1 MDYNKQINEIER
13 HFLKNTKLVDDFKIG
28 VEFEHFV
35 VYKDTLKTVSYYG
48 ENGVAETLHDLEKL
62 GYKGSYE
69 GEYILGLEKGNKV
82 ITLEPGSQFELS
94 IKAQKHIKDIE
105 IEYLDFFKDLVPIL
119 ESKNQQIMAVGYH
132 PETKIEEIKLLPKK
146 RYDFM
151 FNYFKTAG
159 TMAHNMMKGTSA
171 LQVSLDYSSEEDYL
185 KKFRVTN
192 ALSPVV
198 YAMFDN
204 GLYFEGEQYEKHNI
218 RALIWKNCDID
229 RSGVV
234 PNSLKD
240 DFSFKKYAEYVL
252 NVPPILIAKDGDVE
266 STGKLLVK
274 DVLDVENYSTEE
286 LEHLLTMVFPDVRTK
301 RYIEIRMMDSV
312 PYPLNLAAIALW
324 TGLLYDEK
332 TLDKVYE
339 YVKDISIDDVNSA
352 KEEMLDKGLLAK
364 LGDKTLLEIGKHIVS
379 LAKEGL
385 VEEDIKYIIPLEG
398 MLLAGKNP
406 YEITKDR
413 LYMGKSNA
421 LKWTVLNDI
430 EELD

>member
-1 MDYNKQINEIER
+1 MDYNKQINEIEK
-13 HFLKNTKLVDDFKIG
+13 HFIKNSKTVENFKIG

-62 GYKGSYE
+62 GYQGSYE

-105 IEYLDFFKDLVPIL
+105 AEYLDFFKDLTPIL
-119 ESKNQQIMAVGYH
+119 EGKNQQIMAVGYH
-132 PETKIEEIKLLPKK
+132 PETRIEEIKLLPKK

-159 TMAHNMMKGTSA
+159 SMAHNMMKGTAA
-171 LQVSLDYSSEEDYL
+171 LQVSLDYGSEEDYL

-192 ALSPVV
+192 ALSPVI

-204 GLYFEGEQYEKHNI
+204 GLYFQGEQYKKHNI
-218 RALIWKNCDID
+218 RALIWENCDID

-324 TGLLYDEK
+324 TGLLYDEAV
-332 TLDKVYE
+332 LDKVYE
-339 YVKDISIDDVNSA
+339 YVKDITIEEVNAA
-352 KEEMLDKGLLAK
+352 KKEMMDKGLLAK
-364 LGDKTLLEIGKHIVS
+364 LGDKTLLEVGKDIVS

-385 VEEDIKYIIPLEG
+385 AKEDIKYIIPLEG
-398 MLLAGKNP
+398 MLDAEKNP

-413 LYMGKSNA
+413 LYMGKKNA
-421 LKWTVLNDI
+421 LQWTVLNDI
-430 EELD
+430 EELE

>member
-1 MDYNKQINEIER
+1 MDYNKQINEIEK

-94 IKAQKHIKDIE
+94 IKAQKHIRDIE

>member
-1 MDYNKQINEIER
+1 MDYQKQINEIEK
-13 HFLKNTKLVDDFKIG
+13 HFIKNSKTVDDFKIG

-35 VYKDTLKTVSYYG
+35 VYKDSLKTVSYYG
-48 ENGVAETLHDLEKL
+48 ENGVAETLHDLEKI

-94 IKAQKHIKDIE
+94 IKAQKHIKE
-105 IEYLDFFKDLVPIL
+105 IEREYLEFFNDLVPIL

-159 TMAHNMMKGTSA
+159 SMAHNMMKGTSA
-171 LQVSLDYSSEEDYL
+171 LQVSLDYGSEEDYL
-185 KKFRVTN
+185 KKFRVAN
-192 ALSPVV
+192 ALSPVI

-204 GLYFEGEQYEKHNI
+204 GLYFEGKQYDKHNI
-218 RALIWKNCDID
+218 RALIWKNCDVD

-234 PNSLKD
+234 PSALKD
-240 DFSFKKYAEYVL
+240 DFSFRKYAEYVL

-312 PYPLNLAAIALW
+312 PYPLNLSAIALW
-324 TGLLYDEK
+324 TGLLYNEAVLNK
-332 TLDKVYE
+332 AYE
-339 YVKDISIDDVNSA
+339 YIKDITIEDVNAA
-352 KEEMLDKGLLAK
+352 KLEMMDKGLLAK
-364 LGDKTLLEIGKHIVS
+364 LKDKTLLEMGKHIVN

-385 VEEDIKYIIPLEG
+385 SKEDVKYIIPLEG
-398 MLLAGKNP
+398 MLEAGKNP

-413 LYMGKSNA
+413 LYMGKKNA

-430 EELD
+430 EELE

>member
-1 MDYNKQINEIER
+1 MEYKNQINEIEK
-13 HFLKNTKLVDDFKIG
+13 HFIKNSKTKDNFKIG

-35 VYKDTLKTVSYYG
+35 VYKDSLKTVSYYG

-69 GEYILGLEKGNKV
+69 GEYLLGLEKGNKV

-94 IKAQKHIKDIE
+94 IKAQKHINVIE
-105 IEYLDFFKDLVPIL
+105 KEYLEFLNDLNPIL

-132 PETKIEEIKLLPKK
+132 PVTKIEEIKLLPKK

-159 TMAHNMMKGTSA
+159 TMSHNMMKGTAA
-171 LQVSLDYSSEEDYL
+171 LQISLDYGSEEDYL
-185 KKFRVTN
+185 KKFRVAN
-192 ALSPVV
+192 ALSPVI

-204 GLYFEGEQYEKHNI
+204 GLYFQGEQYDKHNI
-218 RALIWKNCDID
+218 RALIWKNTDSD

-234 PNSLKD
+234 PNSLED

-252 NVPPILIAKDGDVE
+252 NVPPILIAKDGDVQ
-266 STGKLLVK
+266 STGDLLVK
-274 DVLDVENYSTEE
+274 DVLDVENYNKEE

-312 PYPLNLAAIALW
+312 PYPLNLSAIALW

-332 TLDKVYE
+332 TLNKVYDYIKHITIE
-339 YVKDISIDDVNSA
+339 DVNKA
-352 KEEMLDKGLLAK
+352 KEEMMDKGLMAK
-364 LGDKTLLEIGKHIVS
+364 LGNETLLEMGKHIIA

-385 VEEDIKYIIPLEG
+385 AEEDIKYIIPLEG
-398 MLLAGKNP
+398 MILEGKNP

-413 LYMGKSNA
+413 LYMGKNKA
-421 LKWTVLNDI
+421 LQWTVLNHL
-430 EELD
+430 EELE

>member
-1 MDYNKQINEIER
+1 MDYNKQINEIEK

-62 GYKGSYE
+62 GYRGSYE

-94 IKAQKHIKDIE
+94 IKAQKHIRDIE

-185 KKFRVTN
+185 KKFRVSN
-192 ALSPVV
+192 ALSPVI

-339 YVKDISIDDVNSA
+339 YIKDISIDDVNSA

>member
-1 MDYNKQINEIER
+1 MDYNNQINEIEK
-13 HFLKNTKLVDDFKIG
+13 HFLKNAKTRNDFKIG

-48 ENGVAETLHDLEKL
+48 ENGVAETLHDLEKN
-62 GYKGSYE
+62 GYVGTYE

-105 IEYLDFFKDLVPIL
+105 LEYLDFLKDLIPIL

-132 PETKIEEIKLLPKK
+132 PETKIEDIKLLPKK

-159 TMAHNMMKGTSA
+159 SMAHNMMKGTAA
-171 LQVSLDYSSEEDYL
+171 LQVSLDYGSEEDYL
-185 KKFRVTN
+185 KKFRVAN

-204 GLYFEGEQYEKHNI
+204 GLYFQGEQYDKHNI
-218 RALIWKNCDID
+218 RALIWENCDVD

-234 PNSLKD
+234 PNSLRD

-274 DVLDVENYSTEE
+274 DLLDVENYNTEE

-324 TGLLYDEK
+324 TGLLYNDEV
-332 TLDKVYE
+332 LEKVYD
-339 YVKDISIDDVNSA
+339 YVKHITIEEVQAA
-352 KEEMLDKGLLAK
+352 KADMIENGLLAK
-364 LGDKTLLEIGKHIVS
+364 LGNKTLLEIGKDIVK

-385 VEEDIKYIIPLEG
+385 PSDEVKYIIPLEG
-398 MLLAGKNP
+398 MLDAGKNP

-413 LYMGKSNA
+413 LYMGKKKA
-421 LKWTVLNDI
+421 LHWTILNDL
-430 EELD
+430 EELN

>member
-1 MDYNKQINEIER
+1 MDYNKQINEIEK

-94 IKAQKHIKDIE
+94 IKAQKHIRDIE

-385 VEEDIKYIIPLEG
+385 VEEDIKYIIPLQG

>member
-1 MDYNKQINEIER
+1 MEYKNQINEIEK
-13 HFLKNTKLVDDFKIG
+13 HFIKNSKTKDNFKIG

-35 VYKDTLKTVSYYG
+35 VYKDSLKTVSYYG
-48 ENGVAETLHDLEKL
+48 ENGVAETLHDLELL

-69 GEYILGLEKGNKV
+69 GEYLLGLEKENKV

-94 IKAQKHIKDIE
+94 IKAQKHISVIE
-105 IEYLDFFKDLVPIL
+105 KEYLEFLNDINPIL
-119 ESKNQQIMAVGYH
+119 ESKGQQIMAVGYH
-132 PETKIEEIKLLPKK
+132 PVTKIEEIKLLPKK

-159 TMAHNMMKGTSA
+159 TMSHNMMKGTAA
-171 LQVSLDYSSEEDYL
+171 LQISLDYESEEDYL
-185 KKFRVTN
+185 KKFRVAN
-192 ALSPVV
+192 ALSPVI

-204 GLYFEGEQYEKHNI
+204 GLYFQGEQYDKHNI
-218 RALIWKNCDID
+218 RALIWKNTDSD

-266 STGKLLVK
+266 STGDLLVK
-274 DVLDVENYSTEE
+274 DVLDVENYNKEE

-312 PYPLNLAAIALW
+312 PYPLNLSAIALW
-324 TGLLYDEK
+324 TGLLYDEQ
-332 TLDKVYE
+332 TLNKVYDYIKHITIE
-339 YVKDISIDDVNSA
+339 DVNKA
-352 KEEMLDKGLLAK
+352 KEEMMDKGLMAK
-364 LGDKTLLEIGKHIVS
+364 LGNETLLEMGKHIIE

-385 VEEDIKYIIPLEG
+385 AEEDIKYIIPLEG
-398 MLLAGKNP
+398 MIFEGKNP

-413 LYMGKSNA
+413 LYMGKNKA
-421 LKWTVLNDI
+421 LQWTVLNHI
-430 EELD
+430 EELE

>member
-1 MDYNKQINEIER
+1 MDYNKQINEIEK
-13 HFLKNTKLVDDFKIG
+13 HFLENSKTVDDFKIG

-48 ENGVAETLHDLEKL
+48 EGGVAETLHDLEKL
-62 GYKGSYE
+62 GYEGSYE

-105 IEYLDFFKDLVPIL
+105 REYLDFFKDLIPIL
-119 ESKNQQIMAVGYH
+119 ESKDQQIMAVGYH
-132 PETKIEEIKLLPKK
+132 PETKIEEITLLPKK

-159 TMAHNMMKGTSA
+159 SMAHNMMKGTAA
-171 LQVSLDYSSEEDYL
+171 LQVSLDYGSEDDYL
-185 KKFRVTN
+185 KKFRVAN
-192 ALSPVV
+192 ALSPVI

-204 GLYFEGEQYEKHNI
+204 GLYFQGEKYDKHNI

-234 PNSLKD
+234 PKSLKD

-252 NVPPILIAKDGDVE
+252 NVPPILIAKDGDVK

-332 TLDKVYE
+332 VLDKVYE
-339 YVKDISIDDVNSA
+339 YVKDVTIEDVNVA
-352 KEEMLDKGLLAK
+352 KEEMMDLGLLAK
-364 LGDKTLLEIGKHIVS
+364 LKDKTLLEMGKHIVT

-385 VEEDIKYIIPLEG
+385 AEEDIKYIIPLEG
-398 MLLAGKNP
+398 MLDAGKNP
-406 YEITKDR
+406 YEITNDR
-413 LYMGKSNA
+413 LYMGKKNA
-421 LKWTVLNDI
+421 LQWTVLNNI
-430 EELD
+430 EELE

>member
-1 MDYNKQINEIER
+1 MDYNKQINEIEK
-13 HFLKNTKLVDDFKIG
+13 HFLKNTKLVDNFKIG

-119 ESKNQQIMAVGYH
+119 ELKNQQIMAVGYH

-185 KKFRVTN
+185 KKFRVSN
-192 ALSPVV
+192 ALSPVI

-339 YVKDISIDDVNSA
+339 YIKDISIDAVNSA

-385 VEEDIKYIIPLEG
+385 AEEDIKYIIPLEG

>member
-1 MDYNKQINEIER
+1 MDYNKQIKEIEK
-13 HFLKNTKLVDDFKIG
+13 HFLKNSKTVDNFKIG

-62 GYKGSYE
+62 GYEGSYE

-105 IEYLDFFKDLVPIL
+105 REYLDFFKDLTPIL
-119 ESKNQQIMAVGYH
+119 ERKNQQIMAVGYH

-159 TMAHNMMKGTSA
+159 SMAHNMMKGTSA
-171 LQVSLDYSSEEDYL
+171 LQVSLDYGSEEDYL
-185 KKFRVTN
+185 KKFRVAN

-204 GLYFEGEQYEKHNI
+204 GLYFQGEQYDKHNI
-218 RALIWKNCDID
+218 RALIWENCDID

-286 LEHLLTMVFPDVRTK
+286 LDHLLTMVFPDVRTK

-312 PYPLNLAAIALW
+312 PYPLNMSAIALW
-324 TGLLYDEK
+324 TGIFYNEK
-332 TLDKVYE
+332 VLDKAYE
-339 YVKDISIDDVNSA
+339 YIKDITIEDVNAA
-352 KEEMLDKGLLAK
+352 KHEMMDKGLLAK
-364 LGDKTLLEIGKHIVS
+364 LGDKTLLEIGRHIVS

-385 VEEDIKYIIPLEG
+385 AEEDIKYIIPLEG
-398 MLLAGKNP
+398 MLDAGKNP

-413 LYMGKSNA
+413 LYMGKKDA
-421 LKWTVLNDI
+421 LQWTVLKDI
-430 EELD
+430 EELE

>member
-1 MDYNKQINEIER
+1 MNYNNQINEIEKY
-13 HFLKNTKLVDDFKIG
+13 FIKNKKTQDNFKIG
-28 VEFEHFV
+28 VEFENFV

-62 GYKGSYE
+62 GYEGAYE

-94 IKAQKHIKDIE
+94 IKAQKYIKDIE
-105 IEYLDFFKDLVPIL
+105 AEYLDFFKDLSPIL

-159 TMAHNMMKGTSA
+159 SMAHNMMKGTSA
-171 LQVSLDYSSEEDYL
+171 LQVSLDYGSEEDYL

-192 ALSPVV
+192 ALSPVI
-198 YAMFDN
+198 YALFDN
-204 GLYFEGEQYEKHNI
+204 GLYFEGERYDKHNI
-218 RALIWKNCDID
+218 RAKIWENCDVE
-229 RSGVV
+229 RSGIVTHALE
-234 PNSLKD
+234 N

-252 NVPPILIAKDGDVE
+252 NVPPILIAKEGEVK
-266 STGKLLVK
+266 STGTLLVK
-274 DVLDVENYSTEE
+274 DVFDVENYSTEE

-301 RYIEIRMMDSV
+301 KYIEIRMMDSV
-312 PYPLNLAAIALW
+312 PYPLNLAVIALW
-324 TGLLYDEK
+324 TGLLYNDEV
-332 TLDKVYE
+332 LNKVYN
-339 YVKDISIDDVNSA
+339 YVKDITIEDVKAA
-352 KEEMLDKGLLAK
+352 KADMMENGLLAK
-364 LGDKTLLEIGKHIVS
+364 LRDKTFLEIGKDIVK

-385 VEEDIKYIIPLEG
+385 PSDEVKYILPLEG
-398 MLLAGKNP
+398 MVEAGKNP

-413 LYMGKSNA
+413 EYMGKKQA
-421 LKWTVLNDI
+421 LQWTVLNGI
-430 EELD
+430 EELE

>member
-1 MDYNKQINEIER
+1 MDYNKQINEIEK
-13 HFLKNTKLVDDFKIG
+13 HFLKNTKAVNDFKIG

-94 IKAQKHIKDIE
+94 IKAQKHIRDIE

-185 KKFRVTN
+185 KKFRVSN
-192 ALSPVV
+192 ALSPVI

-324 TGLLYDEK
+324 TGLLYGEK

-339 YVKDISIDDVNSA
+339 YIKDISIDDVNSA

>member
-1 MDYNKQINEIER
+1 MDYQKQINEIEK
-13 HFLKNTKLVDDFKIG
+13 HFIKNSKTVDDFKIG

-35 VYKDTLKTVSYYG
+35 VYKDSLKTVSYYG
-48 ENGVAETLHDLEKL
+48 ENGVAETLHDLEKI

-94 IKAQKHIKDIE
+94 IKAQKHIKE
-105 IEYLDFFKDLVPIL
+105 IEREYLEFFDDLVPIL

-159 TMAHNMMKGTSA
+159 SMAHNMMKGTSA
-171 LQVSLDYSSEEDYL
+171 LQVSLDYGSEEDYL
-185 KKFRVTN
+185 KKFRVAN
-192 ALSPVV
+192 ALSPVI

-204 GLYFEGEQYEKHNI
+204 GLYFEGEQYDKHNI

-234 PNSLKD
+234 PSALKD
-240 DFSFKKYAEYVL
+240 DFSFRKYAEYVL

-312 PYPLNLAAIALW
+312 PYPLNLSAIALW
-324 TGLLYDEK
+324 TGLLYNEAVLNK
-332 TLDKVYE
+332 AYE
-339 YVKDISIDDVNSA
+339 YIKDITIEDVNAA
-352 KEEMLDKGLLAK
+352 KLEMMDKGLLAK
-364 LGDKTLLEIGKHIVS
+364 LKDKTLLEMGKHIVN

-385 VEEDIKYIIPLEG
+385 SKEDVKYIIPLEG
-398 MLLAGKNP
+398 MLEAGKNP

-413 LYMGKSNA
+413 LYMGKKNA

-430 EELD
+430 EELE

>member
-1 MDYNKQINEIER
+1 MDYNKQINEIEK

-94 IKAQKHIKDIE
+94 IKAQKHIRDIE

-192 ALSPVV
+192 ALSPVI

>member
-105 IEYLDFFKDLVPIL
+105 IEYLEFFRDLVPIL

-192 ALSPVV
+192 ALSPVI

-204 GLYFEGEQYEKHNI
+204 GLYFEGKQYEKHNI

-339 YVKDISIDDVNSA
+339 YIKDISIDDVNSA

>member
-1 MDYNKQINEIER
+1 MDYQKQINEIEK
-13 HFLKNTKLVDDFKIG
+13 HFIKNSKTVDDFKIG

-35 VYKDTLKTVSYYG
+35 VYKDSLKTVSYYG
-48 ENGVAETLHDLEKL
+48 ENGVAETLHDLEKI

-94 IKAQKHIKDIE
+94 IKAQKHIKE
-105 IEYLDFFKDLVPIL
+105 IEREYLEFFDDLVPIL

-159 TMAHNMMKGTSA
+159 SMAHNMMKGTSA
-171 LQVSLDYSSEEDYL
+171 LQVSLDYGSEEDYL
-185 KKFRVTN
+185 KKFRVAN
-192 ALSPVV
+192 ALSPVI

-204 GLYFEGEQYEKHNI
+204 GLYFEGKQYDKHNI
-218 RALIWKNCDID
+218 RALIWKNCDVD

-234 PNSLKD
+234 PSALKD
-240 DFSFKKYAEYVL
+240 DFSFRKYAEYVL

-312 PYPLNLAAIALW
+312 PYPLNLSAIALW
-324 TGLLYDEK
+324 TGLLYNEAVLNK
-332 TLDKVYE
+332 AYE
-339 YVKDISIDDVNSA
+339 YIKDITIEDVNAA
-352 KEEMLDKGLLAK
+352 KLEMMDKGLLAK
-364 LGDKTLLEIGKHIVS
+364 LKDKTLLEMGKHIVN

-385 VEEDIKYIIPLEG
+385 SKEDVKYIIPLEG
-398 MLLAGKNP
+398 MLEAGKNP

-413 LYMGKSNA
+413 LYMGKKNA

-430 EELD
+430 EELE

>member
-1 MDYNKQINEIER
+1 MDYQKQINEIEK
-13 HFLKNTKLVDDFKIG
+13 HFIKNSKTVDDFKIG

-35 VYKDTLKTVSYYG
+35 VYKDSLKTVSYYG
-48 ENGVAETLHDLEKL
+48 ENGVAETLHDLEKI

-94 IKAQKHIKDIE
+94 IKAQKHIKE
-105 IEYLDFFKDLVPIL
+105 IEREYLEFFDDLVPIL

-159 TMAHNMMKGTSA
+159 SMAHNMMKGTSA
-171 LQVSLDYSSEEDYL
+171 LQVSLDYGSEEDYL

-192 ALSPVV
+192 ALSPVI

-204 GLYFEGEQYEKHNI
+204 GLYFEGKQYDKHNI

-234 PNSLKD
+234 PSALKD
-240 DFSFKKYAEYVL
+240 DFSFRKYAEYVL

-312 PYPLNLAAIALW
+312 PYPLNLSAIALW
-324 TGLLYDEK
+324 TGLLYNEAVLNK
-332 TLDKVYE
+332 AYE
-339 YVKDISIDDVNSA
+339 YIKDITIEDVNAA
-352 KEEMLDKGLLAK
+352 KLEMMDKGLLAK
-364 LGDKTLLEIGKHIVS
+364 LKDKTLLEMGKHIVN

-385 VEEDIKYIIPLEG
+385 SKEDVKYIIPLEG
-398 MLLAGKNP
+398 MLEAGKNP

-413 LYMGKSNA
+413 LYMGKKNA

-430 EELD
+430 EELE